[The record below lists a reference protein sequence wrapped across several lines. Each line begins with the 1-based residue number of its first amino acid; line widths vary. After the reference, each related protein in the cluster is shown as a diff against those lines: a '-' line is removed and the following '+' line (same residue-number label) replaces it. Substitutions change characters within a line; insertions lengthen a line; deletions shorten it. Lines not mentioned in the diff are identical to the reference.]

1 MQSGDNEAEEE
12 EKKKGKFVRLKK
24 VEARLCWT
32 PP

>member
-1 MQSGDNEAEEE
+1 MQSGDNEAEE